1 MPTTSELL
9 ATAVEHHQ
17 AGRLQVAEEIYRQI
31 LAREPQHADAIHL
44 VGLVALQTGQH
55 RRAVEWIGRAVAIRG
70 DRAHFHSN
78 LGEAYRAL
86 GRTPEAIAC
95 YRRALE
101 VNPAFAGA
109 HYNLANALK
118 EQGQFTEAI
127 QSYRRAVE
135 RNPGYAEAHNNLG
148 NLLKNLGQT
157 EEAIACYERALH
169 GRPGFADA
177 HNNLG
182 NALKQQGRA
191 AEAITCFQRTIELS
205 PGHAQA
211 HANLAG
217 ALEELGR
224 HAEAIAFCRRA
235 LDLKPDF
242 AEAHFSLGYAL
253 QNQGEFTEAIC
264 SYRQALQHKPGYAE
278 AHNNLGVAL
287 RDQGQIAEALPCF
300 QQALDCKPD
309 HTAARSNLVFTLQ
322 YRSGVTLGELAA
334 AHREYEREHAAPLRS
349 GWRTHDNSRSAD
361 RRLRLGFLSPD
372 FHCHPV
378 GYFLIRVLENL
389 DREQCEPICYS
400 DGRTRD
406 GLTARFQAA
415 AAIWRDAGH
424 SSDEQLADQI
434 REDRIDVLF
443 DLSGHTAHN
452 RLLVFARKPAPIQVT
467 WIGYEGTTG
476 LAAMD
481 YLLADQHVVPAGAE
495 AHYQE
500 KVLRMPDGYVCYD
513 PPAMAPS
520 VNPLPAYEKDYVTFG
535 SFNNLAKINPEVVAL
550 WRASSAGSPDRAWR

>member
-1 MPTTSELL
+1 MRNSVGTQKRSLS
-9 ATAVEHHQ
+9 AA
-17 AGRLQVAEEIYRQI
+17 
-31 LAREPQHADAIHL
+31 ARGPQ
-44 VGLVALQTGQH
+44 TRF
-55 RRAVEWIGRAVAIRG
+55 RR
-70 DRAHFHSN
+70 
-78 LGEAYRAL
+78 
-86 GRTPEAIAC
+86 
-95 YRRALE
+95 
-101 VNPAFAGA
+101 
-109 HYNLANALK
+109 
-118 EQGQFTEAI
+118 
-127 QSYRRAVE
+127 
-135 RNPGYAEAHNNLG
+135 
-148 NLLKNLGQT
+148 
-157 EEAIACYERALH
+157 
-169 GRPGFADA
+169 
-177 HNNLG
+177 
-182 NALKQQGRA
+182 
-191 AEAITCFQRTIELS
+191 
-205 PGHAQA
+205 
-211 HANLAG
+211 
-217 ALEELGR
+217 
-224 HAEAIAFCRRA
+224 
-235 LDLKPDF
+235 
-242 AEAHFSLGYAL
+242 AHFSLGYAL

-309 HTAARSNLVFTLQ
+309 HTAAQSNLVFTLQ

-349 GWRTHDNSRSAD
+349 GRRTHDNSRSAD

-550 WRASSAGSPDRAWR
+550 WARPPPGPRIALAMKYKGLQDQTAKSRYLELFAASGVKPDRLDLLPPTPFAEYLAAYQQVDIGLDPFPFSGGAHHLRITVDGRARDHLSGRDLRQPALPEPSGKCWADGDGRPGSRGIRGIGRDARRRLAPPFGPPLAAPHSSGRLAAL